1 VTARRA
7 LGRGSSV
14 GIIGLGNMGLPMA
27 TRLADAG
34 YALVGYDAS
43 SDAMAAFID
52 VPNVTA
58 VDEARAVAEDTD
70 ALVLMLP
77 NSALVEAVVRDG
89 GVLATMAPGSL
100 LIDMGSSNPLST
112 RTLGAE
118 SASRGVRFVDAPVS
132 GGVRG
137 AIAGNLTVMVGG
149 ADADVALCRPLLAVL
164 GSKVLHVG
172 PLGAGHALKA
182 LNNLLS
188 ACSLLASSEAIEVG
202 KRFGLD
208 PNVMLD
214 AINGSSGRSFSTEQK
229 LPDFVLSE
237 SFDSGFGL
245 GLMAKD
251 MRTAVSLAER
261 LGVPMALGTSATEL
275 WEKAVED
282 LGPGADHTE
291 IAVWAAR

>member
-1 VTARRA
+1 
-7 LGRGSSV
+7 
-14 GIIGLGNMGLPMA
+14 MGLPMA

>member
-1 VTARRA
+1 MTARRA